1 MKRLLK
7 FNNLWAI
14 SFCFKIGHKNII
26 FCVSYASISLH
37 VCEQSRSLALK
48 LFKLLLIVGESHV
61 IDQVIAGLKTRL
73 RWKGRLS
80 DGILPIKNLNYQNKS
95 DCTFFFSKW
104 QIYMWDSL
112 LFYLFF
118 SRKYPLFSLFVCLFV
133 FVSLYR
139 ANYRSMR
146 LSPQN
151 ISIQCV

>member
-95 DCTFFFSKW
+95 DCTFFFQNDKS
-104 QIYMWDSL
+104 ICETVCY
-112 LFYLFF
+112 FIFF
-118 SRKYPLFSLFVCLFV
+118 FLGNILYFLCLFVCLFL
-133 FVSLYR
+133 FLYIER
-139 ANYRSMR
+139 IIDR
-146 LSPQN
+146 
-151 ISIQCV
+151 CV